1 MQKKNTSNTK
11 KLGLFGLVT
20 VATLGA
26 TALANAETYT
36 VQKGDTLSA
45 IAKKNGTTVDEIVSK
60 NGIQDANK
68 ISIGQNL
75 TINETT
81 EEIMKNMFSL
91 YQESIKQV
99 YSSLD
104 IDVLKSMADEIIH
117 KKRIFLFSY
126 GDTQTTVINFTNKLV
141 KVNIFPTL
149 ATQFGEERHISKRMN
164 KDDYALIISYR
175 GQERLL
181 ECVQTLSK
189 NHVKIGLI
197 TANKKNSLMAYCD
210 DLIMI
215 PDCEKENRI
224 STFYSQLAFQYVLSN
239 LYAIIYHQVND

>member
-20 VATLGA
+20 VATLGT

-81 EEIMKNMFSL
+81 EETTETTTTD
-91 YQESIKQV
+91 ESTT
-99 YSSLD
+99 
-104 IDVLKSMADEIIH
+104 EE
-117 KKRIFLFSY
+117 
-126 GDTQTTVINFTNKLV
+126 TTVDEST
-141 KVNIFPTL
+141 T
-149 ATQFGEERHISKRMN
+149 EETTV
-164 KDDYALIISYR
+164 D
-175 GQERLL
+175 E
-181 ECVQTLSK
+181 
-189 NHVKIGLI
+189 
-197 TANKKNSLMAYCD
+197 
-210 DLIMI
+210 
-215 PDCEKENRI
+215 
-224 STFYSQLAFQYVLSN
+224 STTEETTVETTTVAE
-239 LYAIIYHQVND
+239 

>member
-81 EEIMKNMFSL
+81 EETTEPSATTATTEAAA
-91 YQESIKQV
+91 ESTQ
-99 YSSLD
+99 STESTQ
-104 IDVLKSMADEIIH
+104 SE
-117 KKRIFLFSY
+117 
-126 GDTQTTVINFTNKLV
+126 DTQAIQYKSFFFRGSCPK
-141 KVNIFPTL
+141 KEI
-149 ATQFGEERHISKRMN
+149 AQRESSG
-164 KDDYALIISYR
+164 SYTAQN
-175 GQERLL
+175 GQYYGR
-181 ECVQTLSK
+181 
-189 NHVKIGLI
+189 
-197 TANKKNSLMAYCD
+197 Y
-210 DLIMI
+210 
-215 PDCEKENRI
+215 
-224 STFYSQLAFQYVLSN
+224 QLASSYLNGDLSPENQEKVADNYVASRYGSWTAALAFWN
-239 LYAIIYHQVND
+239 ANGWY

>member
-1 MQKKNTSNTK
+1 MQKMNTSNTK

-81 EEIMKNMFSL
+81 EETTEPSVTTEATEATA
-91 YQESIKQV
+91 ESTQ
-99 YSSLD
+99 STQSTE
-104 IDVLKSMADEIIH
+104 STQSE
-117 KKRIFLFSY
+117 
-126 GDTQTTVINFTNKLV
+126 DTQATNTNLSSSEAAAK
-141 KVNIFPTL
+141 
-149 ATQFGEERHISKRMN
+149 EEIAQRESSG
-164 KDDYALIISYR
+164 SYTAQN
-175 GQERLL
+175 GQYYGR
-181 ECVQTLSK
+181 
-189 NHVKIGLI
+189 
-197 TANKKNSLMAYCD
+197 Y
-210 DLIMI
+210 
-215 PDCEKENRI
+215 
-224 STFYSQLAFQYVLSN
+224 QLASSYLNGDLSPENQEKVADNYVASRYGSWTAALAFWN
-239 LYAIIYHQVND
+239 ANGWY